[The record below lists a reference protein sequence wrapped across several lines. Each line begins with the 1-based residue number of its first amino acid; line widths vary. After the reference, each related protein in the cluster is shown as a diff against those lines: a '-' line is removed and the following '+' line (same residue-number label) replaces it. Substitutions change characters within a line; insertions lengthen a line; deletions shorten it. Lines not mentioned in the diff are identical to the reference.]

1 MLLAID
7 GKIAKKMEQDRGS
20 SSSSSSSRRRR
31 RRRHRLL
38 IQGESQKT

>member
-20 SSSSSSSRRRR
+20 SSS
-31 RRRHRLL
+31 RRHRLL

>member
-20 SSSSSSSRRRR
+20 SSSSRRRRRR